1 MVNNRASLQL
11 RLTITS
17 RNNEDV
23 NIVMV
28 LVGLTLKTEQLDQYD
43 VILSVLP
50 ETVAYEGY
58 WGLET
63 SSNKKESKLIFVE
76 KWENRG
82 SYDKYIAWRME
93 ESGETL
99 QKLLA
104 EDGLSVSF
112 NDLESF

>member
-1 MVNNRASLQL
+1 M
-11 RLTITS
+11 I
-17 RNNEDV
+17 
-23 NIVMV
+23 MV
-28 LVGLTLKTEQLDQYD
+28 LVELTLKAEGFDQRD

-50 ETVAYEGY
+50 DTVAYEGCL
-58 WGLET
+58 GLDAY
-63 SSNKKESKLIFVE
+63 SNKEESKLIFVE

-93 ESGETL
+93 ENGETL
-99 QKLLA
+99 QKLLT

>member
-1 MVNNRASLQL
+1 M
-11 RLTITS
+11 I
-17 RNNEDV
+17 
-23 NIVMV
+23 MV
-28 LVGLTLKTEQLDQYD
+28 LVELTLKAEQFDQRD
-43 VILSVLP
+43 VILSALP
-50 ETVAYEGY
+50 DTVAYEGCVE
-58 WGLET
+58 LEAF
-63 SSNKKESKLIFVE
+63 SNKEESKLIFVE

-104 EDGLSVSF
+104 EDRLSVSF

>member
-1 MVNNRASLQL
+1 M
-11 RLTITS
+11 I
-17 RNNEDV
+17 
-23 NIVMV
+23 MV
-28 LVGLTLKTEQLDQYD
+28 LVELTLKAEGFDQRD

-50 ETVAYEGY
+50 DTVAYEGCL
-58 WGLET
+58 GLDAY
-63 SSNKKESKLIFVE
+63 SNKEESKLIFVE

>member
-1 MVNNRASLQL
+1 M
-11 RLTITS
+11 I
-17 RNNEDV
+17 
-23 NIVMV
+23 MV
-28 LVGLTLKTEQLDQYD
+28 LVELTLKAEGFDQRD

-50 ETVAYEGY
+50 DTVAYEGCL
-58 WGLET
+58 GLDAY
-63 SSNKKESKLIFVE
+63 SNKEESKLIFVE

-104 EDGLSVSF
+104 EDRLSVSF